1 MKDRIKKIRKE
12 FDLTQQKFAEKIG
25 VKQNTVAQYEM
36 GRNIPIDTVISLIC
50 KEFNVNEEWLR
61 NGTGTMYVEPD
72 AEDQLMEWTGKVL
85 KKQSNSFQKRFVKM
99 LMTLSEKEWEF
110 LEKKAKELANYEE
123 NIDSI
128 TESKK
133 TVEEFEEEYIKSR
146 SNSVQKIMSS
156 ALNITESENK
166 ENKQNIR

>member
-1 MKDRIKKIRKE
+1 MNKRVKILRKSLGLSGEKFGEKLGVQKTAISKIERGENNLTEQMIK
-12 FDLTQQKFAEKIG
+12 
-25 VKQNTVAQYEM
+25 
-36 GRNIPIDTVISLIC
+36 SIC
-50 KEFNVNEEWLR
+50 REFNVNEEWLR
-61 NGTGTMYVEPD
+61 NGTGRMYVELD
-72 AEDQLMEWTGKVL
+72 AEDQLMEWARKVL

-99 LMTLSEKEWEF
+99 LMTLSEEEWEF

-146 SNSVQKIMSS
+146 SNSVQRMMSS
-156 ALNITESENK
+156 ALNITKDENK
-166 ENKQNIR
+166 ENKQKIG